1 MVIIELDS
9 CGIPGYGVL
18 EVEGYIGFKAIGNTA
33 TREGRKHEG
42 KWKVCVIVK
51 Y

>member
-33 TREGRKHEG
+33 TREGRNMKGNG
-42 KWKVCVIVK
+42 KCV
-51 Y
+51 